1 MSDKP
6 TRPSGAVPAS
16 LEVSEHI
23 LRQAID
29 NSTTWTDEERID
41 HHYALSIL
49 IAEARLRGRH

>member
-1 MSDKP
+1 MLSKP
-6 TRPSGAVPAS
+6 NMPSGAVPPS

-29 NSTTWTDEERID
+29 NSTKWTDEERLD
-41 HHYALSIL
+41 HHYALTML